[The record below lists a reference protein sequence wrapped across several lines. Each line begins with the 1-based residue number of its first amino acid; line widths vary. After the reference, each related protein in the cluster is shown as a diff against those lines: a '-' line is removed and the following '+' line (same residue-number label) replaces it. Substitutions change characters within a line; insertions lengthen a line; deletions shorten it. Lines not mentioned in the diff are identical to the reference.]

1 MMKIQNVANYFF
13 THLTNKISVY
23 LSKINSIILICR
35 GADSKFLLQYGKI
48 RIYNPSLLV
57 YGANLK
63 INGTLNLISDGP
75 GLGPGKFDFK
85 SNLEIGCNCIFRK
98 KDINNIFIG
107 NNTIIGNHVEI
118 NCESDMSIGNN
129 VLIASGTIITDV
141 NHKINAFGLE
151 RTYGIISKSIIIE
164 EDVWI
169 GAKSIILQGLVIGKG
184 SVVAAGSVVTKNIP
198 AYQVWGGIP
207 AKFIKSI

>member
-1 MMKIQNVANYFF
+1 
-13 THLTNKISVY
+13 
-23 LSKINSIILICR
+23 
-35 GADSKFLLQYGKI
+35 
-48 RIYNPSLLV
+48 
-57 YGANLK
+57 
-63 INGTLNLISDGP
+63 
-75 GLGPGKFDFK
+75 
-85 SNLEIGCNCIFRK
+85 
-98 KDINNIFIG
+98 
-107 NNTIIGNHVEI
+107 
-118 NCESDMSIGNN
+118 MSIGNN